1 MKRNV
6 LAYPYIFIWLPIFVI
21 VPMIF
26 IAYYAFFADGHFT
39 LEFVKTLQDAMYWK
53 VILRSAWLALRA
65 TVICLLVGFPIAYLL
80 SKMKKQVAM
89 MLSIFYILPMW
100 MNALLRTYAWKVL
113 LADGGIMSVIL
124 GWFGLS
130 GVQLLYTE
138 GAVLLGTVYNFLP
151 FMIMPIYT
159 TLMKLDKAYIEAS
172 MDLGANGVQT
182 FLKVVLPL
190 AKPGIISGITMVL
203 VPSMSTFAISK
214 LLGGANHALLGD
226 LIEQKFLL
234 SSTGYGIGSVLSL
247 ILLILVL
254 ISTAIMRYVERDTGA
269 EEGGMLW

>member
-1 MKRNV
+1 
-6 LAYPYIFIWLPIFVI
+6 
-21 VPMIF
+21 
-26 IAYYAFFADGHFT
+26 
-39 LEFVKTLQDAMYWK
+39 
-53 VILRSAWLALRA
+53 
-65 TVICLLVGFPIAYLL
+65 
-80 SKMKKQVAM
+80 
-89 MLSIFYILPMW
+89 
-100 MNALLRTYAWKVL
+100 
-113 LADGGIMSVIL
+113 MSVIL

>member
-26 IAYYAFFADGHFT
+26 IAYYAFFDDGHFT

-65 TVICLLVGFPIAYLL
+65 TVICLLIGFPIAYLL

>member
-1 MKRNV
+1 MKRSV
-6 LAYPYIFIWLPIFVI
+6 LAYPYIFVWLPIFVI

-26 IAYYAFFADGHFT
+26 IAYYAFFDDGHFT
-39 LEFVKTLQDAMYWK
+39 LEFVKTLQDTMYWK
-53 VILRSAWLALRA
+53 VILRSAWLAIRA
-65 TVICLLVGFPIAYLL
+65 TFICLLVGFPVAYFL
-80 SKMKKQVAM
+80 SKMKKQLAM

-182 FLKVVLPL
+182 FIKVVLPL

-254 ISTAIMRYVERDTGA
+254 ISTAIMRYVERDAGA

>member
-1 MKRNV
+1 MKRSV

-21 VPMIF
+21 VPMVF
-26 IAYYAFFADGHFT
+26 IAYYAFFDNGHFT

-65 TVICLLVGFPIAYLL
+65 TVICLLIGFPVAYLL
-80 SKMKKQVAM
+80 SKMKKQLAM

>member
-1 MKRNV
+1 MKRSI
-6 LAYPYIFIWLPIFVI
+6 LAYPYILIWLPIFVI
-21 VPMIF
+21 VPMVF
-26 IAYYAFFADGHFT
+26 IAYYAFFDDGHFT
-39 LEFVKTLQDAMYWK
+39 LEFVKALQDAMYWK

-65 TVICLLVGFPIAYLL
+65 TLICLLVGFPVAYLL
-80 SKMKKQVAM
+80 SKMKKQLAM

-113 LADGGIMSVIL
+113 LADGGIISVIL

-130 GVQLLYTE
+130 EVQLLYTE

-159 TLMKLDKAYIEAS
+159 TLMKLDKSYIEAS

-182 FLKVVLPL
+182 FIKVVLPL
-190 AKPGIISGITMVL
+190 ARPGIISGITMVL

-254 ISTAIMRYVERDTGA
+254 ISTAIMRYVERDTAA

>member
-1 MKRNV
+1 MKRSV

-21 VPMIF
+21 VPMVF
-26 IAYYAFFADGHFT
+26 IAYYAFFDDGHFT

-65 TVICLLVGFPIAYLL
+65 TVICLLIGFPVAYLL

>member
-1 MKRNV
+1 MKRSV

-21 VPMIF
+21 VPMVF
-26 IAYYAFFADGHFT
+26 IAYYAFFDNGHFT

-65 TVICLLVGFPIAYLL
+65 TIICLLVGFPVAYLL
-80 SKMKKQVAM
+80 SKMKKQLAM

-182 FLKVVLPL
+182 FTKVVLPL

>member
-6 LAYPYIFIWLPIFVI
+6 LAYPYIAIWLPIFVI
-21 VPMIF
+21 VPMLF
-26 IAYYAFFADGHFT
+26 IAYYAFTDDGRFT
-39 LEFVKTLQDAMYWK
+39 LEFVKGLQDAMYWK

-65 TVICLLVGFPIAYLL
+65 TTVCLLIGFPVAYLL
-80 SKMKKQVAM
+80 SKMKKRVAM

-124 GWFGLS
+124 GWLGIHGL
-130 GVQLLYTE
+130 QLLYTE

-159 TLMKLDKAYIEAS
+159 TLMKLDKSYIEAA
-172 MDLGANGVQT
+172 MDLGANGIKT
-182 FLKVVLPL
+182 FTKVVLPL

-234 SSTGYGIGSVLSL
+234 SSTGFGMGSVLSL
-247 ILLILVL
+247 ILLVLVL

>member
-1 MKRNV
+1 MKRSV

-21 VPMIF
+21 VPMVF
-26 IAYYAFFADGHFT
+26 IEYYAFFDDGHFT

-65 TVICLLVGFPIAYLL
+65 TVICLLVGFPVAYLL
-80 SKMKKQVAM
+80 SKMKKQLAM

>member
-1 MKRNV
+1 MKRSV

-21 VPMIF
+21 VPMVF
-26 IAYYAFFADGHFT
+26 IAYYAFFDDGHFT

-65 TVICLLVGFPIAYLL
+65 TVICLLVGFPVAYLL
-80 SKMKKQVAM
+80 SKMKKQLAM